1 MNFSWRQRLNIS
13 RFAIHHPR
21 LTISFWLGIA
31 IAGILAFS
39 SLKYALFPDVTF
51 PVVIIRASSDIVN
64 PIENSDRI
72 TTILEKPLLSLEGV
86 ESVTSTTYPREIV
99 INTLFFAG
107 KTLEKTTNIVK
118 ETIAEVDLP
127 ANTKLEIIPYNLNES
142 TAISY
147 ALTSENQNLE
157 EIATI
162 AIEEIIPN
170 LEKIDGI
177 LNVNLLGLSEDSQEI
192 KQDINPSIVNFNGES
207 ALALQ
212 VIKKGT
218 GNTLEIVK
226 KVKTAINQLQNQFA
240 DIQFNIAQTEANYIQ
255 EATQATIDSLIL
267 AIILAILVIFPFLNS
282 FKATFIT
289 ALAIPL
295 SLLGTFIV
303 MATASFNLET
313 ITLLALALVIGI
325 VVDDA
330 IVEVENISRHI
341 SEGETPKQAALKGS
355 DEIGL
360 TVSASTLT
368 IVAVFLPVA
377 FTTGNVKQFF
387 LPFALT
393 VSTAVVVSLLVART
407 LTPVLCMY
415 WLKSVPKQGLDNLDI
430 FNGGIKDSSEVK
442 EEENP
447 SLHREEGKRKNKFL
461 KSYQKILHWSLLRRK
476 VVIIFALLSFII
488 GIALI
493 PLIPQ
498 GFIPQLDRG
507 EFNVIYTTELP
518 KLSLNLEDNSEANTI
533 ENQSNSPFN
542 WIGDIAENP
551 DGFILRRTRRAGDKI
566 QEAILANPDVE
577 TVFNMVGLRSQPN
590 RGRIYVKLKSDR
602 QTDTITIQNQIRD
615 SLPSLKGV
623 NISVE
628 DIKFI
633 DTGDAKP
640 FSFSLISEN
649 VTSLYSG
656 AEKIKPVLE
665 QISGLQDLSI
675 SPTDISI
682 SAEQNPQIIEHQQG
696 KPSVTFTANLGEGEA
711 LGDLT
716 KKIVNTI
723 QPFLPADITLS
734 IGGDSAR
741 MWEVLRQ
748 FSFVLGFSILLMLG
762 VLWLLFG
769 SLREPLVVGL
779 SLPLSIVGAM
789 LALLITQSD
798 FGMISLIGFIF
809 LLGLLDKNTLLLVD
823 YINQLRQQGMNRQE
837 AIIKG
842 CTIRLRPILMTTLST
857 ILGMLP
863 IAIGLGA
870 GAELRQPMAVAIIGG
885 LITSSLLS
893 LIFVPVFYSIME
905 DIWFKAKT
913 DT

>member
-1 MNFSWRQRLNIS
+1 MTLSWRQRLNIS
-13 RFAIHHPR
+13 RLAIQYPR

-31 IAGILAFS
+31 VAGLLAFS

-51 PVVIIRASSDIVN
+51 PVVIIRGSGDIVN
-64 PIENSDRI
+64 TIENSQRL
-72 TTILEKPLLSLEGV
+72 TSALEKPLLSLESV
-86 ESVTSTTYPREIV
+86 ESVTSTTYPRETV
-99 INTLFFAG
+99 INTLFYAG
-107 KTLEKTTNIVK
+107 KTLEEATDIIQQKIDT
-118 ETIAEVDLP
+118 VDLP
-127 ANTKLEIIPYNLNES
+127 PNTEIEIIPYNLNES
-142 TAISY
+142 SAISY
-147 ALTSENQNLE
+147 ALTSEDKSLE
-157 EIATI
+157 EITTI
-162 AIEEIIPN
+162 AIDNIIPS
-170 LEKIDGI
+170 LEKVKGI
-177 LNVNLLGLSEDSQEI
+177 LQVNILGLTEDNVIDVE
-192 KQDINPSIVNFNGES
+192 KEINPSIVNFNGES

-212 VIKKGT
+212 VIKRGD
-218 GNTLEIVK
+218 GNTLEVVK
-226 KVKTAINQLQNQFA
+226 EVETTINQIQSQFP
-240 DIQFNIAQTEANYIQ
+240 DIKFNIAQTEADYIQ

-267 AIILAILVIFPFLNS
+267 AIILAILVIFPFLRS
-282 FKATFIT
+282 FYPTLIT

-295 SLLGTFIV
+295 SLLGTFII
-303 MATASFNLET
+303 MAIASFNLET

-330 IVEVENISRHI
+330 IVEVENISRLI
-341 SEGETPKQAALKGS
+341 EEGETPKQAALKGS

-393 VSTAVVVSLLVART
+393 VSSAVMISLLVART

-415 WLKSVPKQGLDNLDI
+415 WLKPNASVNSEKKER
-430 FNGGIKDSSEVK
+430 KD
-442 EEENP
+442 
-447 SLHREEGKRKNKFL
+447 GKFL
-461 KSYQKILHWSLLRRK
+461 QKYESLLKWSLYHRK
-476 VVIIFALLSFII
+476 IVVILAILSFIA

-518 KLSLNLEDNSEANTI
+518 KISLNLDNNSADN
-533 ENQSNSPFN
+533 NSNPETTSAFN
-542 WIGDIAENP
+542 WIGDIASNP
-551 DGFILRRTRRAGDKI
+551 NGFILRRTRRAGDKI
-566 QEAILANPDVE
+566 EEVILNHPDVE
-577 TVFNMVGLRSQPN
+577 TVFNTVGVRSQPN
-590 RGRIYVKLKSDR
+590 RGKIYVKLKSER

-623 NISVE
+623 DISVE
-628 DIKFI
+628 DIKFV

-640 FSFSLISEN
+640 FSFSLISDN
-649 VTSLYSG
+649 ISSLYAT
-656 AEKIKPVLE
+656 AEKITPSLK
-665 QISGLQDLSI
+665 QISGLQDLTI
-675 SPTDISI
+675 SPNDFNTNDPENLG
-682 SAEQNPQIIEHQQG
+682 AIEHLQG
-696 KPSVTFTANLGEGEA
+696 KPAVTFTANLGKGEA

-716 KKIVNTI
+716 QEISNTI
-723 QPFLPADITLS
+723 QPLLPNDVTLFM
-734 IGGDSAR
+734 GGDSAR
-741 MWEVLRQ
+741 MGEVLRQ
-748 FSFVLGFSILLMLG
+748 FSLVFGFSLLLMLG

-769 SLREPLVVGL
+769 SIREPLVVGL

-809 LLGLLDKNTLLLVD
+809 LLGLLDKNALLLVD
-823 YINQLRQQGMNRQE
+823 YTNQLRQQGMKRQE
-837 AIIKG
+837 AIIHSCK
-842 CTIRLRPILMTTLST
+842 TRLRPILMTTFST

-885 LITSSLLS
+885 LITSTLLS
-893 LIFVPVFYSIME
+893 LIFVPVFYTIME
-905 DIWFKAKT
+905 DFWFQKKA
-913 DT
+913 DS

>member
-21 LTISFWLGIA
+21 LTISFWLGVA

-86 ESVTSTTYPREIV
+86 ESVTSTTYPRETV

-107 KTLEKTTNIVK
+107 KTLEETTDIVK

-147 ALTSENQNLE
+147 ALTSKSQNLE

-177 LNVNLLGLSEDSQEI
+177 LKVNLLGLSEDSQEI

-207 ALALQ
+207 ALGLQ
-212 VIKKGT
+212 VIKKGS
-218 GNTLEIVK
+218 GNTLEVVK

-393 VSTAVVVSLLVART
+393 VSTAVMVSLLVART

-415 WLKSVPKQGLDNLDI
+415 WLKSVPKQGLDKN
-430 FNGGIKDSSEVK
+430 EV
-442 EEENP
+442 
-447 SLHREEGKRKNKFL
+447 RENKFL
-461 KSYQKILHWSLLRRK
+461 NSYQKILHWSLLHRK

-518 KLSLNLEDNSEANTI
+518 KLSLNLENNSEANTT

-551 DGFILRRTRRAGDKI
+551 NGFILRRTRRAGDKI

-577 TVFNMVGLRSQPN
+577 TVFNIVGLRSQPN

-602 QTDTITIQNQIRD
+602 QTDTITIQSQIRD

-649 VTSLYSG
+649 ITSLYSG

-665 QISGLQDLSI
+665 QISGLQDLSM
-675 SPTDISI
+675 SPTDITI
-682 SAEQNPQIIEHQQG
+682 SSEQNPQIIEHQQG

-711 LGDLT
+711 LGNLT
-716 KKIVNTI
+716 KQIVNTI
-723 QPFLPADITLS
+723 QPLLPTDVTLS

-748 FSFVLGFSILLMLG
+748 FSFVLGFSVLLMLG

-789 LALLITQSD
+789 LALLVTQSD

-823 YINQLRQQGMNRQE
+823 YINQLRQQGMNRHE